1 MLDRTSKSPPPRHPE
16 PGAPRRRMAVDVMVE
31 YLQDL
36 HHGADLRPD
45 AEIFGHRQRLHSQPW
60 RRPRR
65 AAAETPSTM
74 ELIRRCE
81 ARFHP
86 H

>member
-1 MLDRTSKSPPPRHPE
+1 MFERPAKPPIPRHVD
-16 PGAPRRRMAVDVMVE
+16 PGDAHRRLAVDLVVD

-45 AEIFGHRQRLHSQPW
+45 TEIFGRRQRLHSQPW
-60 RRPRR
+60 RRPHRL
-65 AAAETPSTM
+65 AAETPSVM
-74 ELIRRCE
+74 ERIRRFE
-81 ARFHP
+81 ARFHA

>member
-1 MLDRTSKSPPPRHPE
+1 MHDRLIKPPTPRHVD
-16 PGAPRRRMAVDVMVE
+16 PGAPHRKALDLVVD

-45 AEIFGHRQRLHSQPW
+45 AAIFGRRQRLHSQPW

-65 AAAETPSTM
+65 AAAETPSTL
-74 ELIRRCE
+74 ELIRRYE